1 MSLLAPWF
9 LAGLG
14 VLAVPVIIHLT
25 HRQRSRVT
33 AFPSL
38 MFLRKLPFKTL
49 NRRRIRHPLLFALRC
64 AAIILLA
71 LAFARPFLNTAAE
84 GEGGAARDVVIV
96 LDVSASMGYAD
107 RWAAALDSARAIL
120 GGLGEGDRVG
130 VATFDEQA
138 RERLSLTLDVEGA
151 RTALDGLSPTDLGTR
166 LEAGIQLAGRILAE
180 PEGRAREVALI
191 SDFQRT
197 AWEDGGRVRLP
208 DGVSL
213 RLASVAED
221 ADEAEGDAPAN
232 VAVAEAALRTGD
244 GGRVRLVARLANMGG
259 APVAGLPVSLDVA
272 GRTVATIPVDVP
284 PRGTGTVVFEN
295 LALPEGRSRA
305 RLSIPADGLAIDDA
319 FRLVAASDAGLR
331 ALILGTNRRGED
343 PSLFL
348 ERALGIGDA
357 PRIAAS
363 RAPASRIDAGGLS
376 SVDFVVL
383 NDGDLADAGRA
394 GALRD
399 WVGAGGGLLIALGPG
414 VRMDRWSAAG
424 QGLLG
429 AAPGPLVD
437 VGEGRRL
444 SWLDY
449 DHPVFELFSAPRSGD
464 FSGARFVRFWRLDP
478 AAGTSVLARFDSGEP
493 ALLEHTVGEGRV
505 LVWTSTLD
513 RFWNDLALQPVF
525 LPFVHRL
532 ALHATGYREPERWIE
547 VGGVRELG
555 SLVGVGGLAGS
566 VAAAGD
572 AAEDGWVLVDPA
584 GDRHQVETADGP
596 VWLEFPET
604 GFYDVEGRD
613 DAARGVTVAVNLPIA
628 ESDLVPV
635 ATERVAE
642 AVGGGAAAGDGAAP
656 AEGEEIPAR
665 AELWWPLLVLAALV
679 LGVESVLANRWT
691 RRRPVSGLT
700 GA

>member
-14 VLAVPVIIHLT
+14 LLSVPIIIHLT

-38 MFLRKLPFKTL
+38 MFLRKLPFKSL

-71 LAFARPFLNTAAE
+71 LAFARPFLNTMAAVEE
-84 GEGGAARDVVIV
+84 GTARDVVLV
-96 LDVSASMGYAD
+96 LDVSASMGYAG
-107 RWAAALDSARAIL
+107 RWAAALDSARAIV
-120 GGLGEGDRVG
+120 GGLGEGDRIAL
-130 VATFDEQA
+130 ATFDEQA
-138 RERLSLTLDVEGA
+138 SERVPLTLDVELA
-151 RTALDGLSPTDLGTR
+151 RTALTALSPTDVGTR
-166 LEAGIQLAGRILAE
+166 LEAGLQLAGRILAE

-191 SDFQRT
+191 SDFQRSGWQD
-197 AWEDGGRVRLP
+197 AGRVRLP

-213 RLASVAED
+213 RAASVAEGDD
-221 ADEAEGDAPAN
+221 AAN
-232 VAVAEAALRTGD
+232 VALAEAALRAAGD
-244 GGRVRLVARLANMGG
+244 GRVRLVARLANMGA
-259 APVAGLPVSLDVA
+259 APAEALPVSLEIA
-272 GRTVATIPVDVP
+272 GRTVATRPVDVP
-284 PRGTGTVVFEN
+284 PRGTGTVVFED

-305 RLSIPADGLAIDDA
+305 RLSIPGDGLVIDDV
-319 FRLVAASDAGLR
+319 FRFVAAPEAGLR
-331 ALILGTNRRGED
+331 ALILATSRGRGD

-357 PRIAAS
+357 PRIRAS
-363 RAPASRIDAGGLS
+363 RTPASGIDAGALS
-376 SVDFVVL
+376 SADFVVL

-399 WVGAGGGLLIALGPG
+399 WVDAGGGLLIVLGPA
-414 VRMDRWSAAG
+414 VRIDRWSAAG
-424 QGLLG
+424 RGLLG
-429 AAPGPLVD
+429 AEPGRLVD

-464 FSGARFVRFWRLDP
+464 FSGARFVRFWQLDP
-478 AAGTSVLARFDSGEP
+478 AEGTAVLARFDSGEP
-493 ALLEHTVGEGRV
+493 ALLEHVVGEGRV

-525 LPFVHRL
+525 LPFIHRL

-547 VGGVRELG
+547 AGGVLELG
-555 SLVGVGGLAGS
+555 ALAG
-566 VAAAGD
+566 VADGD
-572 AAEDGWVLVDPA
+572 EWVLVDPT
-584 GDRHQVETADGP
+584 GDRHRLEVAEGP
-596 VWLEFPET
+596 TWIDFPRT
-604 GFYDVEGRD
+604 GFYSVEARD
-613 DAARGVTVAVNLPIA
+613 DAARTVTVAVNPPIT

-642 AVGGGAAAGDGAAP
+642 AVGGAPPAGDAGAGDGAGAGT
-656 AEGEEIPAR
+656 ADGETVPRR

-679 LGVESVLANRWT
+679 LGAESVLANRWT
-691 RRRPVSGLT
+691 RRRPVSALT

>member
-1 MSLLAPWF
+1 MSLLTPWF

-14 VLAVPVIIHLT
+14 LLSVPIIIHLT

-33 AFPSL
+33 VFPSL
-38 MFLRKLPFKTL
+38 MFLRKLPFKSL

-64 AAIILLA
+64 LALVLLA
-71 LAFARPFLNTAAE
+71 LAFARPFLDTLGE
-84 GEGGAARDVVIV
+84 VEGGSARDVVLV

-107 RWAAALDSARAIL
+107 RWEAALDSARAVL
-120 GGLGEGDRVG
+120 DGLGEGDRVS
-130 VATFDEQA
+130 VATFDELA
-138 RERLSLTLDVEGA
+138 RERFPLSLDLLAG
-151 RTALDGLSPTDLGTR
+151 RTALEGLAPTDLGTR
-166 LEAGIQLAGRILAE
+166 LEAGLQLAGRILAE
-180 PEGRAREVALI
+180 PDGRAREVALI

-197 AWEDGGRVRLP
+197 GWEDGGRVRLP

-213 RLASVAED
+213 RTASVAGDD
-221 ADEAEGDAPAN
+221 AAN
-232 VAVAEAALRTGD
+232 VALAEAALRTAD
-244 GGRVRLVARLANMGG
+244 GGRVRLVTRVANMGE
-259 APVAGLPVSLDVA
+259 APVDALPVSLEIA
-272 GRTVATIPVDVP
+272 GRTVATIPVDMP

-305 RLSIPADGLAIDDA
+305 SLTIPGDELEIDDV
-319 FRLVAASDAGLR
+319 FRFVAAAEAGLR
-331 ALILGTNRRGED
+331 TLILGTNRGSAD
-343 PSLFL
+343 PGLFL

-357 PRIAAS
+357 PRIEAS
-363 RAPASRIDAGGLS
+363 RAPASGIDAGALS
-376 SVDFVVL
+376 SADFVVL

-394 GALRD
+394 GLLRD
-399 WVGAGGGLLIALGPG
+399 WVSAGGGLLIVLGPG
-414 VRMDRWSAAG
+414 TRMDRWSAAG

-437 VGEGRRL
+437 IGEGRRL

-464 FSGARFVRFWRLDP
+464 FSGARFMRFWALEP
-478 AAGTSVLARFDSGEP
+478 ADGTAVLARFDSGEP
-493 ALLEHTVGEGRV
+493 ALLEHVVGEGRV

-547 VGGVRELG
+547 AGGTLELAA
-555 SLVGVGGLAGS
+555 LVGVGS
-566 VAAAGD
+566 AAGAGAGD
-572 AAEDGWVLVDPA
+572 PRLVGEDGEWVLVDPA
-584 GDRHQVETADGP
+584 GDRQQ
-596 VWLEFPET
+596 LEIAEDRTWIDFPET
-604 GFYDVEGRD
+604 GFYQVEARD
-613 DAARGVTVAVNLPIA
+613 GSIVPVTVAVNPRIA
-628 ESDLVPV
+628 ESDLAPV
-635 ATERVAE
+635 ATERLAE
-642 AVGGGAAAGDGAAP
+642 AVGGTPPAGDAAEGAAGI
-656 AEGEEIPAR
+656 EGETVPRR

-691 RRRPVSGLT
+691 RQRSVSALT